1 MRPSQLLIG
10 KVLGLGILALG
21 QALAILVTFVALS
34 ALVGSGLVH
43 SASFEVV
50 AVGTLWIVVGYAF
63 YCTAYA
69 AAGSLVN
76 KPSDAYNVSFPVQ
89 VPLIVSYIL
98 TFTVLYG
105 SSVYGFYWFLSYFP
119 PTAPVPCPHWSPSVW
134 RILGKWRSRS
144 PSASPPR
151 S

>member
-1 MRPSQLLIG
+1 MS
-10 KVLGLGILALG
+10 
-21 QALAILVTFVALS
+21 S
-34 ALVGSGLVH
+34 A
-43 SASFEVV
+43 
-50 AVGTLWIVVGYAF
+50 TAF

-89 VPLIVSYIL
+89 VPLLIVSYIL

-105 SSVYGFYWFLSYFP
+105 SSVYGFYWFLSGFP
-119 PTAPVPCPHWSPSVW
+119 ADSAGAMPTLVAIGVAHP
-134 RILGKWRSRS
+134 GKWRSRS